1 MEVPHLKFLT
11 KVRKRR
17 RIVQWSR
24 WLVIGATAVAFAT
37 TWTADKSGNVTRT
50 VAAIEKAAGPRKAP
64 KSPVYLAVVTYI
76 TSTGAGSW
84 SVPSGVTSVQI
95 DGNGGGGTAAYGG
108 GAGSAY
114 AKSAIS
120 VTPGGTLYYNVGIG
134 GGTSTTGAT
143 WANKAANAAPAVAS
157 NGINAPY
164 GPSCT
169 NRSAITAAITTGG
182 VGDVV
187 NYGGDGG
194 SAPNLAGGGGGAG
207 GPYGRGG
214 AGGNDSSGSYGS
226 GGGGSGGGGSGT
238 GGYAGANSGA
248 GGNNSAGTG
257 AGAPA
262 SGSGSLGGGGAG
274 GAAGSVNGG
283 NGGYG
288 ADFGGAYGPGGGGG
302 SGVGSAYG
310 PASSGGNGGL
320 YGGGGGGGYPTNGTG
335 AQGLIVLTYVV
346 NFTVAPAFSFMG
358 IA

>member
-214 AGGNDSSGSYGS
+214 AGGNDCNYPSGSYGS

-238 GGYAGANSGA
+238 GGQAGAASGA

-257 AGAPA
+257 GGAPA

-274 GAAGSVNGG
+274 GTVGSANGG

-302 SGVGSAYG
+302 SGYGAGSL
-310 PASSGGNGGL
+310 GGNGGL
-320 YGGGGGGGYPTNGTG
+320 YGGGGGGSNPTNGTG

>member
-95 DGNGGGGTAAYGG
+95 DGNGGGGTAAFGG

-214 AGGNDSSGSYGS
+214 AGGNDCNYPSGSYGS

-238 GGYAGANSGA
+238 GGQAGAASGA

-257 AGAPA
+257 GGAPA

-274 GAAGSVNGG
+274 GTVGSANGG

-302 SGVGSAYG
+302 SGYGAGSL
-310 PASSGGNGGL
+310 GGNGGL
-320 YGGGGGGGYPTNGTG
+320 YGGGGGGAGGTSGTG
-335 AQGLIVLTYVV
+335 GQGIIILTYVV

>member
-169 NRSAITAAITTGG
+169 NRNAITAAITTGG

-214 AGGNDSSGSYGS
+214 AGGNDCNYPSGSYGS

-238 GGYAGANSGA
+238 GGQAGAASGA

-257 AGAPA
+257 GGAPA

-274 GAAGSVNGG
+274 GTVGSANGG

-302 SGVGSAYG
+302 SGYGAGSL
-310 PASSGGNGGL
+310 GGNGGL
-320 YGGGGGGGYPTNGTG
+320 YGGGGGGAGGTSGTG
-335 AQGLIVLTYVV
+335 GQGIIILTYVV

>member
-214 AGGNDSSGSYGS
+214 AGGNDCNYPSGSYGS

-238 GGYAGANSGA
+238 GGQAGAASGA

-257 AGAPA
+257 GGAPA

-274 GAAGSVNGG
+274 GTAGSVNGG

-302 SGVGSAYG
+302 SGYGAGSL
-310 PASSGGNGGL
+310 GGNGGL
-320 YGGGGGGGYPTNGTG
+320 YGGGGGGSNPTNGTG